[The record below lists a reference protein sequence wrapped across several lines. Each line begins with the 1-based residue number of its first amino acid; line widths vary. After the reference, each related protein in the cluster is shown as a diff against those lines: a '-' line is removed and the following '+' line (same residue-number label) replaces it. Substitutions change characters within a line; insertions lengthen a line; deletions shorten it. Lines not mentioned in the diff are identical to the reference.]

1 MLHAVVCLFGV
12 FGYRQGGCAILCVL
26 ATASAAAFGRKE
38 GTLTVLRETNK
49 NKEPEPR
56 TCQGLS
62 NYFGITSN
70 MPFPA
75 CAPQGVRDWWISH
88 GCTTSAQVLRCNCGT
103 CAHKV
108 LIVDPNHMM
117 HAKNRG
123 GMERMLR
130 HLGWSFSY
138 GTAADVTGHDVV
150 WSPLAPLHIEKYP
163 GVKFIFGPQF
173 SNLPDNRFVNVNNAN
188 YNGVYIIPSAW
199 VVRLWRSR
207 FKPVPHITLPLERLP
222 FPVDTDKFA
231 PKSTVTSRNLVVVY
245 FKFRAEVDLE
255 AVRAALRHETVKEF
269 SYFGRYNEADYL
281 DALQHAKYGIIVDG
295 YESQGFA
302 IEEALSCD
310 VPLLVWNTYSMRQVV
325 PLEWQGDDP
334 CTTVPYWSQECGEIV
349 TTKEEMESVLSDFA
363 RKVSERAYTPR
374 KYVLRELSTKKCAQN
389 LVELLETIVT

>member
-1 MLHAVVCLFGV
+1 MLLLGLLLRFS
-12 FGYRQGGCAILCVL
+12 
-26 ATASAAAFGRKE
+26 TEFGRKE
-38 GTLTVLRETNK
+38 GVVVPLDQLVRH
-49 NKEPEPR
+49 
-56 TCQGLS
+56 
-62 NYFGITSN
+62 TSN
-70 MPFPA
+70 A
-75 CAPQGVRDWWISH
+75 H
-88 GCTTSAQVLRCNCGT
+88 GAL
-103 CAHKV
+103 KV
-108 LIVDPNHMM
+108 LILDAQHQM
-117 HAKNRG
+117 HVKNRD

-150 WSPLAPLHIEKYP
+150 WSPAPPRNLHIEKYP

-231 PKSTVTSRNLVVVY
+231 PNSTVTSRNLVVVY
-245 FKFRAEVDLE
+245 FKYRAEVDLE
-255 AVRAALRHETVKEF
+255 AVRAALRNETVKVF
-269 SYFGRYNEADYL
+269 SYFGRYKESDYL
-281 DALQHAKYGIIVDG
+281 DALQRAKYGVIVDG

-325 PLEWQGDDP
+325 PLEWQADEP
-334 CTTVPYWSQECGEIV
+334 CTTVPYWSPECGEIV
-349 TTKEEMESVLSDFA
+349 TTKGEMESMLPRFA
-363 RKVSERAYTPR
+363 RKVKTRAYTPR
-374 KYVLRELSTKKCAQN
+374 KYVLRELSTDKCAQN
-389 LVELLETIVT
+389 LVDLLETINTDRNYTPAPHDTYG